1 MRGSSSNFK
10 MVLFRTLFI
19 PIVVIV
25 ILLLITIA
33 VLTDNLLFSK
43 NLSNYTIRA
52 NNQCSSIE
60 QSIITNA
67 SALENISSN
76 VQLKSTL
83 RNITDENYIENLDD
97 IYKTSQILQI
107 YSNSQPE
114 VTNIM
119 LFSANLSETPYLYNS
134 IYPLGLLK
142 KSDKFSPYTDL
153 YSALITFGAPYI
165 KGSSAR
171 SSVMC
176 DYSSISIM
184 NKILDTDGSIL
195 GYICVAINKSYI
207 YDNFMNTNETGTTT
221 LLVDNQKN
229 IIIPASTQS
238 QDNTLSEDLNFV
250 TETPNSGH
258 FSTVIGNEKNFVI
271 YSRANS
277 YGQRIVIQAAES
289 VVCP

>member
-1 MRGSSSNFK
+1 MRSSSSNFK

-60 QSIITNA
+60 QSIMTNA

-153 YSALITFGAPYI
+153 SSALITFGGPDLN
-165 KGSSAR
+165 GSSSR

-184 NKILDTDGSIL
+184 NKILDTDGKLL
-195 GYICVAINKSYI
+195 GYI
-207 YDNFMNTNETGTTT
+207 
-221 LLVDNQKN
+221 
-229 IIIPASTQS
+229 
-238 QDNTLSEDLNFV
+238 
-250 TETPNSGH
+250 
-258 FSTVIGNEKNFVI
+258 
-271 YSRANS
+271 
-277 YGQRIVIQAAES
+277 
-289 VVCP
+289 